1 MNSRG
6 KFVRAEQSYKQAK
19 FQTPKNPKD
28 EVQKTSDVIGTETK
42 VKIDLRKRQLNKKY
56 KHRGYFK
63 NPDGSD
69 IVTPDEFRDS
79 QVRYLKESKNN
90 KYISDAILL
99 GKGSNPKDVEG
110 IFDDITQHVVII

>member
-1 MNSRG
+1 MEYISNLERFFINKINFS
-6 KFVRAEQSYKQAK
+6 KSCFVFLFR
-19 FQTPKNPKD
+19 
-28 EVQKTSDVIGTETK
+28 VQFI
-42 VKIDLRKRQLNKKY
+42 Y
-56 KHRGYFK
+56 
-63 NPDGSD
+63 GSD